1 MQNWKFKKYGID
13 IGEKTSAICEDGVKG
28 CGFAGRKG
36 GKKKRER
43 FIERVVGKKGGRK
56 PYFLNW
62 PFSPCSSIIMGLEI

>member
-36 GKKKRER
+36 GKKK
-43 FIERVVGKKGGRK
+43 GRD
-56 PYFLNW
+56 L
-62 PFSPCSSIIMGLEI
+62 

>member
-36 GKKKRER
+36 GKKKGRDLQIGWWER
-43 FIERVVGKKGGRK
+43 KGGGN
-56 PYFLNW
+56 PTF
-62 PFSPCSSIIMGLEI
+62 